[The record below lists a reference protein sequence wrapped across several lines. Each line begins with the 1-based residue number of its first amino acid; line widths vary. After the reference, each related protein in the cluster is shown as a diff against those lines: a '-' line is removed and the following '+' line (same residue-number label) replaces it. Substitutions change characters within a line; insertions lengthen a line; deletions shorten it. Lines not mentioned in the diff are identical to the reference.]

1 MLRTRR
7 NPLSSI
13 SDGVVDQR
21 EKGGGEVHLYRVP
34 QILSPKVVEAGGV
47 SCEPE
52 SNAAYPLGIHVSA
65 LSDLAHAW
73 GLSSIIPNR
82 TFLNTCR

>member
-1 MLRTRR
+1 MSRTRQ

-13 SDGVVDQR
+13 SDDVVDQR
-21 EKGGGEVHLYRVP
+21 EKGDGEVHLYRVP
-34 QILSPKVVEAGGV
+34 QILSPKLVEAGGV

-52 SNAAYPLGIHVSA
+52 SNAACPVGIHVSA

-73 GLSSIIPNR
+73 GLTALSKSPVI
-82 TFLNTCR
+82 